1 MAIVCLADHPRFKVI
16 MLHRE
21 VIPEPYKLKTGL
33 INPVFQLVEP
43 RYIQCYRFNLGRYTS
58 YGIVIFSRQ
67 WCLAAMIHSIRN
79 GVVPNS
85 LQTLSLK
92 GPLVI
97 SKD

>member
-1 MAIVCLADHPRFKVI
+1 MR
-16 MLHRE
+16 HRE
-21 VIPEPYKLKTGL
+21 VIPEPYKLRTGL
-33 INPVFQLVEP
+33 INPVFQLVESL
-43 RYIQCYRFNLGRYTS
+43 YIHCHGFDLGRYTS
-58 YGIVIFSRQ
+58 YGIGIFSRQ
-67 WCLAAMIHSIRN
+67 RCLAAMIHSIRN